1 MEVSDL
7 ATSAGI
13 NIGLAILFLVLYSV
27 FRKLPGNRGVYNTR
41 EMLRESQCKEGKK
54 EEEKQPFALENLV
67 PSAGWVKQAW
77 DLSDDD
83 ILQSAGLDA
92 LVFLRIF
99 VFGSVVES
107 LSSHKKLL
115 SMKHFAHCKER
126 NRMIMSDRWHM
137 HIFFFLTPF
146 LEIQAPEIWEITLYK
161 MDHDDGKLVT
171 CYIVMS
177 CWLIF
182 LEDPKKWFGI
192 LLRLWNSCMWLGRG
206 ACCVA
211 GCGFSQSA
219 HLWDVVF

>member
-1 MEVSDL
+1 MWVCDNYNGVLGARIKQLEEGEVTRRKRRRSGILSKMEVSDL

-67 PSAGWVKQAW
+67 PSAGWVQQAW

-107 LSSHKKLL
+107 LSSHKKPL

-126 NRMIMSDRWHM
+126 NRMIMSDR
-137 HIFFFLTPF
+137 
-146 LEIQAPEIWEITLYK
+146 
-161 MDHDDGKLVT
+161 
-171 CYIVMS
+171 
-177 CWLIF
+177 
-182 LEDPKKWFGI
+182 
-192 LLRLWNSCMWLGRG
+192 
-206 ACCVA
+206 
-211 GCGFSQSA
+211 
-219 HLWDVVF
+219 

>member
-1 MEVSDL
+1 MWVCEYYNGVLGARIKQLEEGEVRRRKRRRSGILSKMEVSDL

-126 NRMIMSDRWHM
+126 NRMIMSDR
-137 HIFFFLTPF
+137 
-146 LEIQAPEIWEITLYK
+146 
-161 MDHDDGKLVT
+161 
-171 CYIVMS
+171 
-177 CWLIF
+177 
-182 LEDPKKWFGI
+182 
-192 LLRLWNSCMWLGRG
+192 
-206 ACCVA
+206 
-211 GCGFSQSA
+211 
-219 HLWDVVF
+219 